1 VVSGVSP
8 FVPIGFPYGFRES
21 TVNGLTHLRN
31 IPQLRFALE
40 QICDFVGKLTFSG
53 SLASLLRFHDQSIF

>member
-1 VVSGVSP
+1 VVSPS
-8 FVPIGFPYGFRES
+8 GFRES

-40 QICDFVGKLTFSG
+40 QICDFFGKLTFSG

>member
-1 VVSGVSP
+1 MLKA
-8 FVPIGFPYGFRES
+8 PISTPTPHLKSRES
-21 TVNGLTHLRN
+21 TVNGLTNSRN

-53 SLASLLRFHDQSIF
+53 SPASLLRFHDQSIF